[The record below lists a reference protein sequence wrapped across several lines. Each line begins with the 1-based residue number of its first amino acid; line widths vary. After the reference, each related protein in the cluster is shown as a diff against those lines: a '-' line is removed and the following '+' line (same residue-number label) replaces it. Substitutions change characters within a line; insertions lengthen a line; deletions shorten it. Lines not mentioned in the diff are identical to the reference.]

1 MVLER
6 FLMHWGDNTADPI
19 SLGDWKPWTK
29 TDFLGPFPRPTL
41 CNVTQWYPCKMLC
54 QWRLESRMFSIV
66 CTAVKV
72 TCAVIF
78 NQGLFQVTSLL
89 VSAYASTDKLKI
101 LNYSQEIF
109 SKYLPPFLP
118 NTGVKHHRQF
128 DHKYWPGQPK
138 IDTADTENKKK

>member
-1 MVLER
+1 
-6 FLMHWGDNTADPI
+6 
-19 SLGDWKPWTK
+19 
-29 TDFLGPFPRPTL
+29 
-41 CNVTQWYPCKMLC
+41 MLC

-118 NTGVKHHRQF
+118 NTGVEHHWQF
-128 DHKYWPGQPK
+128 DHKYRPGQPK
-138 IDTADTENKKK
+138 IDTADTKNRQAAFTSCHMLRFLTFFNATLLYIPLCLSSSVPASAK